1 MNYEHLGQRIREER
15 LKHNLTQSK
24 LAEDV
29 NISDSYLG
37 YIERGER
44 SLSLETLVNLA
55 NRLGVTVDY
64 LLHDS
69 ISPSDETI
77 VDQFRSLIDQKSD
90 TEKQMAID
98 VLKTM
103 FSYLDHE

>member
-1 MNYEHLGQRIREER
+1 M
-15 LKHNLTQSK
+15 
-24 LAEDV
+24 
-29 NISDSYLG
+29 
-37 YIERGER
+37 
-44 SLSLETLVNLA
+44 
-55 NRLGVTVDY
+55 TVDY

-90 TEKQMAID
+90 AEKQMAID

>member
-77 VDQFRSLIDQKSD
+77 VDQSD
-90 TEKQMAID
+90 AEKQMAID

>member
-55 NRLGVTVDY
+55 NRLG
-64 LLHDS
+64 
-69 ISPSDETI
+69 
-77 VDQFRSLIDQKSD
+77 
-90 TEKQMAID
+90 
-98 VLKTM
+98 
-103 FSYLDHE
+103 